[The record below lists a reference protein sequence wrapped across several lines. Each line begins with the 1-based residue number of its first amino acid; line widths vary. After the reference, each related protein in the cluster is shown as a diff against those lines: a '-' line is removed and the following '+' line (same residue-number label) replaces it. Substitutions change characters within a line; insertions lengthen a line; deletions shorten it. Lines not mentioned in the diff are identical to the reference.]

1 MKASGRKTADSTR
14 VMPTIAPDTCPIALI
29 VASTGDR
36 PSSAM
41 IRSTFSTTT
50 MASSTRM
57 PIASTM
63 PNMVIM
69 FTEKP
74 SRYMTDSVPAR
85 QTGTT
90 MPGISV

>member
-1 MKASGRKTADSTR
+1 MNASGMNTADSTR
-14 VMPTIAPDTCPIALI
+14 VMPMIAPDTWPMALT
-29 VASTGDR
+29 VASAGDR

-57 PIASTM
+57 PMASTM

-74 SRYMTDSVPAR
+74 ISFITISVPSR
-85 QTGTT
+85 HTGTT
-90 MPGISV
+90 IDGISV